1 MTKITG
7 RKDFVY
13 VWTLGVEGMGGG
25 QDKLVTIDV
34 APGSS
39 NCSHIV
45 NTLSV
50 RSRNEA
56 HHSSFTDDWRD
67 LWVAGLDTDKIFI
80 FDVHSDSAKPSLHKT
95 TTDFVDHSGG
105 VVGSHTTYAL
115 PGRMLATGLSNNRD
129 HGDQT

>member
-1 MTKITG
+1 VEVIVIHFSFTTRLKQTLTILFAGNCPSLPATAFADETYRSPYMTEITG

-56 HHSSFTDDWRD
+56 HHSSFTDD
-67 LWVAGLDTDKIFI
+67 
-80 FDVHSDSAKPSLHKT
+80 
-95 TTDFVDHSGG
+95 
-105 VVGSHTTYAL
+105 
-115 PGRMLATGLSNNRD
+115 
-129 HGDQT
+129 